1 MGVSSI
7 MNDAGRIGF
16 VVKGTYDNTA
26 TYDFLDAVY
35 YNNATYVAKKLTV
48 GNEPQSSS
56 EFWQVLVDGEVDF
69 NDIAP
74 TFLQAETRA
83 NINSGEKLPVLFGKI
98 KKFFADLKTVAFTGS
113 YTDLSN
119 KPTASDIG
127 AVATSKVLDTAELI
141 SANTASG
148 NVAGALG
155 VKAIVN
161 NLSDNI
167 DSALDGKLDKYI
179 QLTNTSVND
188 VWETGIYKS
197 GTWLDS
203 PFSSTD
209 NQGTLIVICYTGNA
223 SSNWNLQIFISP
235 LSNKFMVRNRGGS
248 SLYSEWRQIAYTKD
262 ISSRLYWIQ
271 LATFDS
277 DTTLT
282 VSNMSE
288 YSEISIAYGLLYD
301 ISATLTLPTSVFR
314 SGNGVVRVG
323 DASVYYVSDTSIK
336 ITGLPTN
343 YRLRI
348 FSR

>member
-1 MGVSSI
+1 MGVNSI

-16 VVKGTYDNTA
+16 VTKGDYDSTA
-26 TYDFLDAVY
+26 TYDFLDVVY
-35 YNNATYVAKKLTV
+35 FNNATYVAKKLTV
-48 GNEPQSSS
+48 GNAPQNNN
-56 EFWQVLVDGEVDF
+56 EFWQVLVSSNVDF
-69 NDIAP
+69 DNVAP
-74 TFLQAETRA
+74 SFVQAEARA
-83 NINSGEKLPVLFGKI
+83 NINSGEKISILFGKI
-98 KKFFADLKTVAFTGS
+98 KKYFADLKTVAFTGS

-167 DSALDGKLDKYI
+167 DSALDDKLDKYI

-188 VWETGIYKS
+188 VWEMGIYKS
-197 GTWLDS
+197 YSWLDS
-203 PFSSTD
+203 PFASTD
-209 NQGTLIVICYTGNA
+209 NQGTLIVIYFVGNA
-223 SSNWNLQIFISP
+223 SSNWSLQIFISP
-235 LSNKFMVRNRGGS
+235 HFDKFMVRNRTGS
-248 SLYSEWRQIAYTKD
+248 GVYSEWRQIAYTKD
-262 ISSRLYWIQ
+262 ISSRLNWTQ
-271 LATFDS
+271 LASFDT

-288 YSEISIAYGLLYD
+288 YSEISIAYGSLYD
-301 ISATLTLPTSVFR
+301 ISATLTIPSSVFR
-314 SGNGVVRVG
+314 SSNGVIKVG
-323 DASVYYVSDTSIK
+323 EANVYYVSDTSIK

>member
-1 MGVSSI
+1 MGVNSI

-16 VVKGTYDNTA
+16 VIKGDYSNTE
-26 TYDFLDAVY
+26 TYDFLDIAY
-35 YNNATYVAKKLTV
+35 FNGATYVAKKLTV
-48 GNEPQSSS
+48 GNTPDNT
-56 EFWQVLVDGEVDF
+56 EFWHILVDGNIDV

-74 TFLQAETRA
+74 TFLQAETRE
-83 NINSGEKLPVLFGKI
+83 NINSGEKLPVIFGKI

-113 YTDLSN
+113 YNDLSN
-119 KPTASDIG
+119 KPSASDIG

-167 DSALDGKLDKYI
+167 DDALDDKLDKYI

-197 GTWLDS
+197 GSWLDS
-203 PFSSTD
+203 PFASTD
-209 NQGTLIVICYTGNA
+209 NQGTLIVIYYAGNA

-235 LSNKFMVRNRGGS
+235 HSNEFMVRNWAGS
-248 SLYSEWRQIAYTKD
+248 GVYSEWQQIAYTKD
-262 ISSRLYWIQ
+262 ISRRLNWLQ
-271 LATFDS
+271 LASFDS

-288 YSEISIAYGLLYD
+288 RSEISIAYGLLYD
-301 ISATLTLPTSVFR
+301 ISATLTLPISVFR

-323 DASVYYVSDTSIK
+323 DVSVYYVSDTSIK